1 MLKTV
6 DLINE
11 LKEEYHSILK
21 FWMKNA
27 KDTVGR
33 GFYGEVDIN
42 GVPVKNAPRGLVLNT
57 RILWTFSSA
66 YIFTQNR
73 EYLDIAHYSY
83 KYLLKYFWDKKYGGL
98 YWSINRKGK
107 VLDSRKQIY
116 GQAFGIYAFTEYY
129 RATQIEESLEYA
141 FKLFNCIELYSLD
154 ATNGGYLE
162 AFSREWMPLDD
173 MRLSKKDQN
182 EPKSMNTHLHILEA
196 YTNLYKLSKD
206 FEVKVK
212 LGELIR
218 IFYNHIL
225 NKEKNRLQLFFDF
238 KWNVKSSIISFG
250 HDIEC
255 SWLLYEAALLC
266 EEKDLVEE
274 VAAISL
280 QMADHV
286 LKEGLAS
293 DNSLFNEKDSIS
305 GLYDTQRH
313 WWVQAEAMVGFIN
326 AWQISDKTIY
336 LETAIKLWKY
346 IKSHVIDHDGG
357 EWFARIDNNGH
368 PILTDAKIDFW
379 KCPYHNTR
387 ALKELITRIKDKD
400 FLL

>member
-27 KDTVGR
+27 IDSAGW

-42 GVPVKNAPRGLVLNT
+42 GVSVKDAPRGLVLNT

-73 EYLDIAHYSY
+73 EYLDIAYYSY

-98 YWSINRKGK
+98 YWSVNRKGK

-116 GQAFGIYAFTEYY
+116 GQVFGIYAFTEYY
-129 RATQIEESLEYA
+129 RATQNEDSLEYA

-154 ATNGGYLE
+154 TTNGGYLE
-162 AFSREWMPLDD
+162 AFSREWMPLED
-173 MRLSKKDQN
+173 MRLSEKDQN
-182 EPKSMNTHLHILEA
+182 EPKSMNTHLHIMEA

-206 FEVKVK
+206 FKVKVK
-212 LGELIR
+212 LRELIE
-218 IFYNHIL
+218 IFFNHIL
-225 NKEKNRLQLFFDF
+225 DKEKCRLQLFFDF

-336 LETAIKLWKY
+336 LEAAIKLWKY
-346 IKSHVIDHDGG
+346 IKTYVIDHDGG

-400 FLL
+400 IQL

>member
-27 KDTVGR
+27 IDTVGR
-33 GFYGEVDIN
+33 GFFGEVDIN